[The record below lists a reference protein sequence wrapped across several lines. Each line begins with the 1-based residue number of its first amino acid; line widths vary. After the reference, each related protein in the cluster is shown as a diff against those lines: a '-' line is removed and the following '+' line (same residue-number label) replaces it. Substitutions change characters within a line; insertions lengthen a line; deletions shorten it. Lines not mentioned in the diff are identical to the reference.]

1 MPDVGE
7 VLECARLLLSTH
19 DRAGNV
25 PVEQQR
31 SESDV
36 RAAVEY
42 LLVELGLMNRA
53 EIRRESNYT
62 DIRTADLVIE
72 VKKRIGYRTDP
83 HSDHVEQLDGYLTAA
98 RQRGDSVRVGILTD
112 GKYWYLR
119 RPDGGELFDFPDRFT
134 LDSPEGAR
142 DLEAWLSDG
151 TQVLPR
157 SRIAP
162 TAGAIAAAFGGSAR
176 GESVLRDLMGLHD
189 ANRDRPTVAVKR
201 SLWYDLLAVAV
212 GEAVGSDDSGLDALF
227 VRHTYLTAVVSMAV
241 QSAFGVS
248 IAEAAESAPERLLD
262 GRQFAATVGVHG
274 VLG

>member
-1 MPDVGE
+1 M
-7 VLECARLLLSTH
+7 
-19 DRAGNV
+19 
-25 PVEQQR
+25 
-31 SESDV
+31 
-36 RAAVEY
+36 
-42 LLVELGLMNRA
+42 
-53 EIRRESNYT
+53 
-62 DIRTADLVIE
+62 
-72 VKKRIGYRTDP
+72 
-83 HSDHVEQLDGYLTAA
+83 
-98 RQRGDSVRVGILTD
+98 GILTD

-262 GRQFAATVGVHG
+262 GRQFAAE
-274 VLG
+274 LGTGDRQRVDDEGRKHAVARRWDDRGRHRHPGRESDDDGTPSRLGCVAHR